1 MNLPRLLFRLL
12 LGQRL
17 PLVRGT
23 VRVRGISRPVTIRR
37 DSYGIPHIEAETDR
51 DAWYGLGFC
60 QGQDRAFQAEGL
72 LRVVRGTL
80 AELVGRDALLV
91 DRISRRI
98 GFYHASRRQ
107 LEQQDEE
114 VLGMLDAFARG
125 ITQGARAGCRRV
137 AHEFTLLRARPTP
150 YTPADVLGVLKLQA
164 FMLSSN
170 WDLELVRLKVLQEDG
185 PDALAALEPSY
196 PEWLPVASP
205 PGVPAGP
212 ALDRLAG
219 EMAALKVALGV
230 GGASNNWAMA
240 ASRTASGRPI
250 LANDPHLVPFMP
262 PHWYLAHV
270 STPEWSVAGAS
281 FVGIPAFPVG
291 HNGTA
296 AWGVTA
302 ALVDNSDLF
311 IEEPGADGRS
321 VRVGDRFV
329 PCQVRRE
336 VIRVR
341 GGGQVVEEVLVTPRG
356 PVIGPALA
364 GDMGAVSLSA
374 TWLDKG
380 PVSGLARFYRA
391 RSFEEFRRA
400 FQRWPGPSLNVA
412 YADTSGDIGWQVIG
426 DAPRRRKGWGVLP
439 SPGWDP
445 ESGWDGLVPFD
456 ELPHALSPGTGFIA
470 TANTQ
475 PLQEGQGPFLGVD
488 WIDGYRLARIVEA
501 LAARKDWD
509 VASVMAL
516 QVDRVSIPWREMRDV
531 VLSAPVSTDAGRRAV
546 ALLRDWDGTVAAD
559 SPAASVFE
567 LFVAE
572 LTRRVV
578 RRKAPRAMRW
588 ALGQG
593 FTPLFPLSLLVARRV
608 GQLSRLL
615 RQQPEGWTEQ
625 GWPQEVAD
633 ALSAVV
639 TELERRYGADPG
651 QWAWGRIRPLTLAHL
666 VGARKPL
673 DRIFN
678 RGPLPWGGDANTIAQ
693 AAPDPADPTC
703 NPLAIPSL
711 RMVLDVGNWEEGRFS
726 LPGGQSGN
734 PLSPH
739 YDDLLALWLQGKGVP
754 IAWGKETVQRTARD
768 VLRLVPA

>member
-1 MNLPRLLFRLL
+1 MHMPRLLFRLL

-23 VRVRGISRPVTIRR
+23 VRVQGISRPVTIRR

-91 DRISRRI
+91 DRLSRRI
-98 GFYHASRRQ
+98 GFYHASQRQ
-107 LEQQDEE
+107 LEQQDED
-114 VLGMLDAFARG
+114 VRGMLDAFAHG
-125 ITQGARAGCRRV
+125 ITQGSRAGCPRV
-137 AHEFTLLRARPTP
+137 AHEFTLLRARPTSF
-150 YTPADVLGVLKLQA
+150 TPADVLGVLKLQA
-164 FMLSSN
+164 FLLASN
-170 WDLELVRLKVLQEDG
+170 WDLELVRLKLLQEDG
-185 PDALAALEPSY
+185 PEALAALEPAY

-212 ALDRLAG
+212 ALDRLAE
-219 EMAALKVALGV
+219 EMAALKAILGV
-230 GGASNNWAMA
+230 GGASNNWAIA
-240 ASRTASGRPI
+240 ASRTATGRPI

-270 STPEWSVAGAS
+270 STPQWSVAGAS

-311 IEEPGADGRS
+311 IEEPGPDGRS
-321 VRVGDRFV
+321 VRVGGHYV
-329 PCQVRRE
+329 PCQARRE

-341 GGGQVVEEVLVTPRG
+341 GGGEVVEEVLVTPHG

-364 GDMGAVSLSA
+364 GEVGAVSLSA
-374 TWLDKG
+374 TWLGEG
-380 PVSGLARFYRA
+380 PVAALARYHRA
-391 RSFEEFRRA
+391 RSFEEFRHA
-400 FQRWPGPSLNVA
+400 FAQWPGPALNLV
-412 YADTSGDIGWQVIG
+412 YADTAGNIGWQVIG
-426 DAPRRRKGWGVLP
+426 DAPQRRKGWGIVP
-439 SPGWDP
+439 APGWDAG
-445 ESGWDGLVPFD
+445 SSWDGLLPFE
-456 ELPHALSPGTGFIA
+456 ELPHALNPDAGFIA

-475 PLQEGQGPFLGVD
+475 PLQEGQGAFLGVD

-509 VASVMAL
+509 VASAMAL
-516 QVDRVSIPWREMRDV
+516 QVDQVSIPWREVRDV
-531 VLSAPVSTDAGRRAV
+531 VLSAPVSTDAGRLAV
-546 ALLRDWDGTVAAD
+546 ALLREWDGTVAAD

-572 LTRRVV
+572 MTRRIV

-615 RQQPEGWTEQ
+615 RQQPEGWSDQ
-625 GWPQEVAD
+625 GWPQEVAE
-633 ALSAVV
+633 ALSAAV
-639 TELERRYGADPG
+639 TELRQKYGADPR
-651 QWAWGRIRPLTLAHL
+651 QWAWGRIRPLSLGHL
-666 VGARKPL
+666 LGARKPL

-678 RGPLPWGGDANTIAQ
+678 RGPFPWGGDVNTVSQ
-693 AAPDPADPTC
+693 AAPDPANPTC
-703 NPLAIPSL
+703 NPLAIASL
-711 RMVLDVGNWEEGRFS
+711 RMVLDVGNWDEGRFS
-726 LPGGQSGN
+726 LSGGQSGN

-739 YDDLLALWLQGKGVP
+739 YDDLLALWLQGEGVL
-754 IAWGKETVQRTARD
+754 IAWSRDAVERTARD
-768 VLRLVPA
+768 VLRLLPA